1 MCSSFNGYDC
11 RCERLDREQLAT
23 LLTIVAAA
31 GERAWR
37 VRSVRAAWGEIIGQV
52 RASPCFR
59 PLLHGTTFVKSARA
73 VKLNLEQLVALPLHT
88 LNDTRA
94 TGYHADAAALALR
107 IRTHRERAAEADGA
121 AGTTVRRRG
130 AGGG

>member
-31 GERAWR
+31 GEREWR

-88 LNDTRA
+88 
-94 TGYHADAAALALR
+94 
-107 IRTHRERAAEADGA
+107 RTHRERAAEADGA

-130 AGGG
+130 AG